1 MSTIRKTIS
10 SEIWTSDI
18 VLCNILII
26 MDEEFNKGF
35 TLENFGLNPEK
46 TKAFTLHGIWNKDKP
61 EILDF
66 HGFHQVLMTVAGS
79 VILYDENFQYP
90 LYKHVAAFIPAQS
103 PHRVKKIRNTHD
115 VYCESIF
122 FNRDF
127 FPFTDSHISIF
138 EITEL
143 GGALIKTLNEKPLID
158 ISTGFLFH
166 CVKLLIEVV
175 KRDLHER
182 PQQIRLPVSTVPRV
196 IRATEYIQ
204 DHYHSKIT
212 LQDLAAVVNLSTR
225 QLTRVFN
232 RDIKISPIEYLRIYR
247 ILHASVRL
255 SSSKEKVIDVALSHG
270 YETIST
276 FYRDFNKYFG
286 IPPDHFRKLSYE

>member
-1 MSTIRKTIS
+1 MDG
-10 SEIWTSDI
+10 EI
-18 VLCNILII
+18 
-26 MDEEFNKGF
+26 NKGY

-46 TKAFTLHGIWNKDKP
+46 TKAFTFHGIWNKDNP

-66 HGFHQVLMTVAGS
+66 HGFHQVLITVEGT
-79 VILYDENFQYP
+79 ILLYDENFQYP
-90 LYKHVAAFIPAQS
+90 LYKHVAAFIPARS
-103 PHRVKKIRNTHD
+103 PHRVKKVRNNND
-115 VYCESIF
+115 VNCESIF
-122 FNRDF
+122 FNCEF
-127 FPFTDSHISIF
+127 FPFTDSNISIF

-196 IRATEYIQ
+196 IRATEYIK
-204 DHYHSKIT
+204 DNYHSKIT
-212 LQDLAAVVNLSTR
+212 LQDLAEVVNLSTR
-225 QLTRVFN
+225 QLIRVFN
-232 RDIKISPIEYLRIYR
+232 NDIKMSPIEYLRIYR
-247 ILHASVRL
+247 ILHASVSL
-255 SSSKEKVIDVALSHG
+255 SSSKAKVIDIALSHG

-276 FYRDFNKYFG
+276 FYRDFNRYFG
-286 IPPDHFRKLSYE
+286 TPPDRFRKLSF